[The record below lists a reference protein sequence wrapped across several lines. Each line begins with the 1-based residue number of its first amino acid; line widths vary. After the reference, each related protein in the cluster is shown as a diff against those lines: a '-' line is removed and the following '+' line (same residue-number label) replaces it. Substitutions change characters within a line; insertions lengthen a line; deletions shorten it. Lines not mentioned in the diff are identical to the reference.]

1 MVNPIK
7 HITNPEQ
14 TRYDPCCQVTQL
26 AQYFTYI
33 ISLNLNHCI
42 IKNFKSMQF
51 VNLHLFISSFRDC
64 FSLFMLNILYQMDL
78 VFSATEEKILL
89 TDVKLMTNIK
99 Q

>member
-1 MVNPIK
+1 
-7 HITNPEQ
+7 
-14 TRYDPCCQVTQL
+14 
-26 AQYFTYI
+26 
-33 ISLNLNHCI
+33 
-42 IKNFKSMQF
+42 MQF